1 MKHKKHKKN
10 QNKNNNNNNNNNN
23 THVKILLDSGASASI
38 VNNSYGRGNRTLRIT
53 STHTWSIMAGTF
65 NTSSIT

>member
-10 QNKNNNNNNNNNN
+10 QNKNKNNNN

-38 VNNSYGRGNRTLRIT
+38 VNNSYARGNNILRKT
-53 STHTWSIMAGTF
+53 STCT
-65 NTSSIT
+65 